1 MLLGMAKVTSG
12 IYDTNA
18 HVPHIRLSIVCSRYH
33 NHCKITFTTKSRFSI
48 LLDNQSQARVTPFE
62 KDLNLRWSGIK
73 QAKYEELP
81 GRYS

>member
-12 IYDTNA
+12 IYNINA
-18 HVPHIRLSIVCSRYH
+18 HVPRIRLSIACSRYY

-62 KDLNLRWSGIK
+62 KDLNLRGSSIK
-73 QAKYEELP
+73 LAKYEELP